1 MALITES
8 AASKLA
14 TGALGTSASFKN
26 DATDLATI
34 PSFAQILDLSLAQ
47 PSTSSAT
54 ETMTDWDIK
63 ALTRSGKS
71 PQEVAAA
78 FISAG
83 VTIYDVAR
91 ATGSNVQELRN
102 LAAELGMD
110 YLDPYKDNPNLAS
123 AMDKLSD
130 SGGGYTRIGVDA
142 NGRLHL
148 QTASCRGMFGWKNV
162 DQIRMSDNSVLPLV
176 QSSLGSSA
184 LFPQGLLTQEEID
197 ALMPYLPQINDT
209 TIKYNTGSSYPTA
222 WSQQEWN
229 AGRARAAYLAMQ
241 AESDKSGVNQ
251 KA

>member
-14 TGALGTSASFKN
+14 TGALGTSASFKS
-26 DATDLATI
+26 DTTDLASI
-34 PSFAQILDLSLAQ
+34 PSFAEILDLSLAQ

-91 ATGSNVQELRN
+91 ATGSHVEELRN

-130 SGGGYTRIGVDA
+130 NAGGFVRIGVDA
-142 NGRLHL
+142 NGKLHL
-148 QTASCRGMFGWKNV
+148 QSAGSGGIFGWQNV
-162 DQIRMSDNSVLPLV
+162 DQIRMSDDSLPSLV
-176 QSSLGSSA
+176 QTSPGSA
-184 LFPQGLLTQEEID
+184 GLFRQGLLSQQETL
-197 ALMPYLPQINDT
+197 ALLPYLPQISDT
-209 TIKYNTGSSYPTA
+209 TVKHTTGGYPTA

-229 AGRARAAYLAMQ
+229 AGRAQAAYLAMQ
-241 AESDKSGVNQ
+241 AESDRSGINQ